1 MRYEWDEKKRKANLR
16 KHGFDFIDAPNVL
29 EGVILTVLD
38 DRKEYDEERFI
49 SLGLLKSTVVV
60 IVHTEQPD
68 VIRIISMRKATSY
81 EENNYFLQVG
91 DELEANSDDE
101 G

>member
-38 DRKEYDEERFI
+38 DREEYDEERFI

-81 EENNYFLQVG
+81 EENNYFSQVG